1 MALLA
6 GGIALVTDAIVQTD
20 SWGWASTKFAV
31 ALLLAAVVLGSF
43 IYRCNTVG
51 NPVIH
56 LGLFKA
62 NNFRWADM
70 TMIVFAIGFN
80 AMFLGNVLF
89 LTRVWRYSNLKAGL
103 AISVGPL
110 IVIAFATGLTA
121 AGRPR
126 WVPPHLVA
134 VGDLRP
140 DGVAA
145 VQPARADHSSRRTR
159 DGSARRPLSSP
170 ALSAQVDLRS
180 H

>member
-20 SWGWASTKFAV
+20 SWGWASIKFAV

-89 LTRVWRYSNLKAGL
+89 LTRVWRHSILKAGL

-121 AGRPR
+121 ADALDGFHHIWWLLATCGLTVSLLSNR
-126 WVPPHLVA
+126 LVRITA
-134 VGDLRP
+134 P
-140 DGVAA
+140 VAPEMA
-145 VQPARADHSSRRTR
+145 
-159 DGSARRPLSSP
+159 
-170 ALSAQVDLRS
+170 ALDA

>member
-1 MALLA
+1 VSLLGQRNDDCRERTTRPERFDRQLGRLPDPFGVALLA

-62 NNFRWADM
+62 NNFRWANM

-89 LTRVWRYSNLKAGL
+89 LTRVWGYSILKAGL

-121 AGRPR
+121 ADA
-126 WVPPHLVA
+126 L
-134 VGDLRP
+134 
-140 DGVAA
+140 DGF
-145 VQPARADHSSRRTR
+145 H
-159 DGSARRPLSSP
+159 
-170 ALSAQVDLRS
+170 
-180 H
+180 HI